1 MAMLLTVSIGQ
12 YSDKGRK
19 ALNQDNIGVLIPQE
33 PLLSAKGITLAIA
46 DGISSSEVS
55 DIASKAAVQGF
66 LDDYYCTSETWSV
79 KKSAQQVISA
89 LNSWLYSQTQ
99 KSDFRFERD
108 KGYVCT
114 LSAVVIK
121 STSAHWFH
129 LGDSRIYLLRQGELS
144 QLTVDHRHVESAQ
157 KSYLSHAMGMHNQ
170 LELDCDSIDLQVND
184 ILILTTDGIHEFV
197 NANQLVELI
206 EQCKDDLNQAAKI
219 IAQTA
224 LDNGSDDNLSMQ
236 ILKVNSLPT
245 LDVKEK
251 LQQLTE
257 LPYPPILEVRQ
268 QFDGY
273 HILKDIHASSRSHVY
288 LAQDESQTNN
298 NNRPLIIKTPS
309 IDLRDDAA
317 YLERFLQEEWIARR
331 IDNVHVLKPY
341 ELTRPRHFLYT
352 AFEYI
357 DGQTLSQWMVDNP
370 SPKVET
376 VRKIIE
382 QLAIGLGAF
391 HRLEMLHQDLRPQN
405 IMIDKSGVVKII
417 DFGST
422 RVAGLEEITSP
433 FETQHLLGTAQYSAP
448 EYFLGEAGTP
458 RSDLFSLAVITY
470 QMLSGRL
477 PYGAEVAKARSKNA
491 QNKLHYQSVLH
502 DDKDIPA
509 WFDETLKKA
518 LQPNPYKRHNE
529 LSEFVYELR
538 HPSKAFLAKTRAPLL
553 ERNPVAFWQ
562 SISAILL
569 VVVIILLAR

>member
-1 MAMLLTVSIGQ
+1 M
-12 YSDKGRK
+12 
-19 ALNQDNIGVLIPQE
+19 
-33 PLLSAKGITLAIA
+33 
-46 DGISSSEVS
+46 
-55 DIASKAAVQGF
+55 
-66 LDDYYCTSETWSV
+66 
-79 KKSAQQVISA
+79 
-89 LNSWLYSQTQ
+89 
-99 KSDFRFERD
+99 
-108 KGYVCT
+108 
-114 LSAVVIK
+114 
-121 STSAHWFH
+121 
-129 LGDSRIYLLRQGELS
+129 
-144 QLTVDHRHVESAQ
+144 
-157 KSYLSHAMGMHNQ
+157 
-170 LELDCDSIDLQVND
+170 
-184 ILILTTDGIHEFV
+184 
-197 NANQLVELI
+197 
-206 EQCKDDLNQAAKI
+206 
-219 IAQTA
+219 
-224 LDNGSDDNLSMQ
+224 
-236 ILKVNSLPT
+236 
-245 LDVKEK
+245 
-251 LQQLTE
+251 
-257 LPYPPILEVRQ
+257 RQ

-288 LAQDESQTNN
+288 LATDELQTQDS
-298 NNRPLIIKTPS
+298 RPLIIKTPS

-341 ELTRPRHFLYT
+341 AHSRQRHFLYT

-370 SPKVET
+370 NPDVET
-376 VRKIIE
+376 VRKIVE

-391 HRLEMLHQDLRPQN
+391 HRLEMLHQDLRPAN

-422 RVAGLEEITSP
+422 RVAGLEEIASP

-470 QMLSGRL
+470 QMLSGNL

-491 QNKLHYQSVLH
+491 QNKLRYHSVLH

-509 WFDETLKKA
+509 WLDDTLKQA

-538 HPSKAFLAKTRAPLL
+538 HPSKAFLSKTRPPLI

-562 SISAILL
+562 SICALLLL
-569 VVVIILLAR
+569 VVVILLAK

>member
-1 MAMLLTVSIGQ
+1 MATQLSVSVGQ

-19 ALNQDNIGVLIPQE
+19 ALNQDAIGLLMPQE
-33 PLLSAKGITLAIA
+33 PLLTAKGIAMAIA

-55 DIASKAAVQGF
+55 DIASKAVVRGF

-89 LNSWLYSQTQ
+89 LNSWLFSQTQ

-114 LSAVVIK
+114 LSAVVLK

-144 QLTVDHRHVESAQ
+144 QLTQDHRHVESVDL
-157 KSYLSHAMGMHNQ
+157 SYLSRAMGVQNQ
-170 LELDCDSIDLQVND
+170 LELDSDSVDLQVND
-184 ILILTTDGIHEFV
+184 ILILTTDGIYEFV
-197 NANQLVELI
+197 NASKLVELI
-206 EQCKDDLNQAAKI
+206 ELHKDDLDQAAKL
-219 IAQTA
+219 IAQSA

-236 ILKVNSLPT
+236 ILKVDSLPS

-288 LAQDESQTNN
+288 LAQDETQTNTH
-298 NNRPLIIKTPS
+298 RPLIIKTPS

-341 ELTRPRHFLYT
+341 AHSRQRHFLYT

-357 DGQTLSQWMVDNP
+357 DGQTLSQWMIDNP
-370 SPKVET
+370 TPDVES
-376 VRKIIE
+376 VRNIVE
-382 QLAIGLGAF
+382 QIAIGLGAF

-422 RVAGLEEITSP
+422 RVAGLEEIASP

-448 EYFLGEAGTP
+448 EYFLGEAGTA

-477 PYGAEVAKARSKNA
+477 PYGAEVAKARTQQA
-491 QNKLHYQSVLH
+491 QFKLRYQTVLH
-502 DDKDIPA
+502 EDKEIPA
-509 WFDETLKKA
+509 WLDDTLRKA
-518 LQPNPYKRHNE
+518 LQPNPYKRHSE

-562 SISAILL
+562 SVSAMLL
-569 VVVIILLAR
+569 VAVIILLAR

>member
-1 MAMLLTVSIGQ
+1 MATQLCVSVGQ

-19 ALNQDNIGVLIPQE
+19 ALNQDKIGLTVPQE
-33 PLLSAKGITLAIA
+33 PMLTAKGIAIAIA
-46 DGISSSEVS
+46 DGISSSGVS
-55 DIASKAAVQGF
+55 DIASKAVVQGF

-79 KKSAQQVISA
+79 KKSAQQVLSA
-89 LNSWLYSQTQ
+89 LNSWLFSQTQ

-114 LSAVVIK
+114 LSAVVLK

-129 LGDSRIYLLRQGELS
+129 VGDSRIYLLRHGELR
-144 QLTVDHRHVESAQ
+144 QLTQDHRHVESADL
-157 KSYLSHAMGMHNQ
+157 SYLSRAMGIQNQ
-170 LELDCDSIDLQVND
+170 LELDSDSVELQVND
-184 ILILTTDGIHEFV
+184 ILILTTDGIYEFV
-197 NANQLVELI
+197 NNGKLVEII
-206 EQCKDDLNQAAKI
+206 EQHKDDLNQATKL

-224 LDNGSDDNLSMQ
+224 LDNGSDDNLSIQ
-236 ILKVNSLPT
+236 IIAVDSLPN
-245 LDVKEK
+245 LDIKEK

-257 LPYPPILEVRQ
+257 LPFPPILEARQ
-268 QFDGY
+268 HFDGY

-288 LAQDESQTNN
+288 LAQDERETAPR
-298 NNRPLIIKTPS
+298 RPLIIKTPS

-331 IDNVHVLKPY
+331 INNVHVLKPY
-341 ELTRPRHFLYT
+341 TQSHQRHFLYT

-357 DGQTLSQWMVDNP
+357 DGQTLSQWMIDNP
-370 SPKVET
+370 TPDVES
-376 VRKIIE
+376 VRKIVE
-382 QLAIGLGAF
+382 QIAMGLGAF

-422 RVAGLEEITSP
+422 RVAGLEEIASP
-433 FETQHLLGTAQYSAP
+433 FKPQHLLGTAQYSAP
-448 EYFLGEAGTP
+448 EYFLGEAGTA

-477 PYGAEVAKARSKNA
+477 PYGAEVAKARTKQA
-491 QNKLHYQSVLH
+491 QNKLRYQSVLQ
-502 DDKDIPA
+502 DDKEIPA
-509 WFDETLKKA
+509 WLDDTLKKA

-538 HPSKAFLAKTRAPLL
+538 HPSKAFLAKSKAPLL
-553 ERNPVAFWQ
+553 ERNPIAFWQ
-562 SISAILL
+562 SVSAILSL
-569 VVVIILLAR
+569 VILYLFTQ

>member
-1 MAMLLTVSIGQ
+1 MAAQLTVSVGQ

-19 ALNQDNIGVLIPQE
+19 ALNQDYLGLTVPQE
-33 PLLSAKGITLAIA
+33 PLLSSKGIAFAIA

-66 LDDYYCTSETWSV
+66 LDDYYRTSETWSV
-79 KKSAQQVISA
+79 KKSALQVINA
-89 LNSWLYSQTQ
+89 LNSWLFSQTQ

-121 STSAHWFH
+121 STHAHWFH
-129 LGDSRIYLLRQGELS
+129 LGDSRIYVLREGALRQ
-144 QLTVDHRHVESAQ
+144 LTQDHRHVESAD
-157 KSYLSHAMGMHNQ
+157 KSYLSRAMGIFNQ
-170 LELDCDSIDLQVND
+170 LEIDYDSIELKLND
-184 ILILTTDGIHEFV
+184 VLILMTDGIYEFV
-197 NANQLVELI
+197 NTNKLVELI
-206 EQCKDDLNQAAKI
+206 DIHQQDLNLAAKI
-219 IAQTA
+219 IADLA
-224 LDNGSDDNLSMQ
+224 LDNGSDDNLSLQ
-236 ILKVNSLPT
+236 ILKVDSLPI

-257 LPYPPILEVRQ
+257 LPFAPMLEVRQ

-288 LAQDESQTNN
+288 LAKDEIQGSDS
-298 NNRPLIIKTPS
+298 RPLIIKTPS

-317 YLERFLQEEWIARR
+317 YLERFLQEEWVAKR
-331 IDNVHVLKPY
+331 INNVHVLKPY
-341 ELTRPRHFLYT
+341 ELTRQRHFLYT

-357 DGQTLSQWMVDNP
+357 DGQTLSQWMIDNP
-370 SPKVET
+370 NPDVET
-376 VRKIIE
+376 VRKIVE
-382 QLAIGLGAF
+382 QIAIGLGAF
-391 HRLEMLHQDLRPQN
+391 HRLEMLHQDLRPAN

-422 RVAGLEEITSP
+422 RVAGLEEIASP

-477 PYGAEVAKARSKNA
+477 PYGAEVAKARSKNT
-491 QNKLHYQSVLH
+491 QNKLIYHSVLH

-509 WFDETLKKA
+509 WFDDTLKKA

-538 HPSKAFLAKTRAPLL
+538 HPNKAFLAKTRVPLL

-562 SISAILL
+562 SISAILI
-569 VVVIILLAR
+569 VAVIVLLAR

>member
-1 MAMLLTVSIGQ
+1 MATQLTVSLGQ

-19 ALNQDNIGVLIPQE
+19 ALNQDSIGLLMPQE
-33 PLLSAKGITLAIA
+33 PLLTAKGIAMAIA
-46 DGISSSEVS
+46 DGISSSAVS
-55 DIASKAAVQGF
+55 DIASKAVVQGF

-79 KKSAQQVISA
+79 KKSAQQVLSA
-89 LNSWLYSQTQ
+89 LNSWLFSQTQ

-114 LSAVVIK
+114 LSAVVLK

-144 QLTVDHRHVESAQ
+144 QLTQDHRHIESAQ
-157 KSYLSHAMGMHNQ
+157 KSYLSRAMGVQNH
-170 LELDCDSIDLQVND
+170 LELDSDSFDLQVND
-184 ILILTTDGIHEFV
+184 ILILSTDGIHEFV
-197 NANQLVELI
+197 APKQLIELI
-206 EQCKDDLNQAAKI
+206 TQHKDELNQAAKN
-219 IAQTA
+219 IAQSA

-236 ILKVNSLPT
+236 ILKVDSLPS

-288 LAQDESQTNN
+288 LAQDETQTKS
-298 NNRPLIIKTPS
+298 NRPLIIKTPS

-331 IDNVHVLKPY
+331 INNVHVLKPY
-341 ELTRPRHFLYT
+341 AHSRQRHFLYT

-357 DGQTLSQWMVDNP
+357 DGQTLSQWMIDNP
-370 SPKVET
+370 APDVES
-376 VRKIIE
+376 VRNIVE
-382 QLAIGLGAF
+382 QIAIGLGAF

-422 RVAGLEEITSP
+422 RVAGLEEIASP
-433 FETQHLLGTAQYSAP
+433 FAAQHLLGTAQYSAP
-448 EYFLGEAGTP
+448 EYFLGEAGTA

-477 PYGAEVAKARSKNA
+477 PYGAEVAKARTQQA
-491 QNKLHYQSVLH
+491 QYKLRYQSVLH
-502 DDKDIPA
+502 EDKEIPA
-509 WFDETLKKA
+509 WLDDTLKKA

-538 HPSKAFLAKTRAPLL
+538 HPSKAFLAKTKAPLL

-562 SISAILL
+562 SISALLL
-569 VVVIILLAR
+569 VAVIILLAR